1 MSGLNSMLD
10 VSKREEG
17 TGEEGL
23 RVAGCRDVYITVDW
37 SANRLGPGRKLVRL
51 ARGNYLVFDHRPL
64 LAEEI
69 RLVAT
74 ACRHLDSEVG
84 IALR

>member
-1 MSGLNSMLD
+1 MLD
-10 VSKREEG
+10 VSKRKER
-17 TGEEGL
+17 TGEKGL
-23 RVAGCRDVYITVDW
+23 RVAGCREVYITVDW
-37 SANRLGPGRKLVRL
+37 SANRLGPGRKPVRL
-51 ARGNYLVFDHRPL
+51 ARENYYLVFDHRPL